1 MKRIYEIRAE
11 KVVYYRKE
19 VVLDTDDWDQIDDL
33 LAGICEQEYSNWAEV
48 PADIQ
53 QEVIEAFEATL
64 EDEDV
69 PDNQDCYDTEEWC
82 QGTEWSLF
90 EEEKEAVE

>member
-1 MKRIYEIRAE
+1 
-11 KVVYYRKE
+11 
-19 VVLDTDDWDQIDDL
+19 
-33 LAGICEQEYSNWAEV
+33 
-48 PADIQ
+48 
-53 QEVIEAFEATL
+53 
-64 EDEDV
+64 V